1 MGLGTSRDPRTEAG
15 LQRSTTPGSPIRTIA
30 LLALLSRL
38 VPLVLLHLFPIGTF
52 DASAS
57 LLSPPT
63 PSGISLTPLTTY
75 TPPTLRWDAI
85 HFATIALQGYTFE
98 QQLAFQ
104 PGWPLVMRI
113 AGDGVCWARRLFAG
127 LETDDSSLTSNDV
140 VLGGVIAANAAF
152 VGATIMLYKLTS
164 RLASP
169 SFAKLTTYLYLL
181 PPTPAV
187 LSSPYTEP
195 LYALFTFTGFFLAI
209 TKRYLLSGLV
219 LGLATSVR
227 ATGIFGVGVLG
238 WIILFDLS
246 APNATSLRPSRLLRR
261 STTAL
266 LPCAL
271 VLAPFLLF
279 QWYAYASFCHSAKT
293 SRPWCNARPPVPYSF
308 VQREYWNMGILEYWT
323 PAQLPNFLIAA
334 PVLLVSLIPSFV
346 YLRQTLSPVFAQDKT
361 QPVPHTYPRSKSSAP
376 FPPHAAPALL
386 PFHIHHLALT
396 LLLIF
401 ASHTQISLR
410 VIAGDPVVWWNVS
423 AMAFRW
429 TGAPPSPAPRETRA
443 PRVPPGITSR
453 GNGGDE
459 AGMTGWGKAW
469 VWWSVLW
476 GAASIVLWAGY
487 YPPA

>member
-1 MGLGTSRDPRTEAG
+1 MGLGPPRDPRTEAG
-15 LQRSTTPGSPIRTIA
+15 LQRSTSTGSPIRTIA
-30 LLALLSRL
+30 LLALLSRI
-38 VPLVLLHLFPIGTF
+38 VPLALLHLLPIRTF

-63 PSGISLTPLTTY
+63 SSGISLTPLTTY

-85 HFATIALQGYTFE
+85 HFATIALRGYTFE

-104 PGWPLVMRI
+104 PGWPLVMRV
-113 AGDGVCWARRLFAG
+113 AGEGVWWAKRLFAG
-127 LETDDSSLTSNDV
+127 LVSGDSSSILTSNDV

-152 VGATIMLYKLTS
+152 VGAAIMLYKYVKTPFLALVFPLTS
-164 RLASP
+164 QTHLPNHLSLLR
-169 SFAKLTTYLYLL
+169 TTHYIPVPP

-195 LYALFTFTGFFLAI
+195 LFALLTFTGFFLAV

-238 WIILFDLS
+238 WIILFGLS
-246 APNATSLRPSRLLRR
+246 APDATSLRPSRLLRR
-261 STTAL
+261 SITAL
-266 LPCAL
+266 LPCTL
-271 VLAPFLLF
+271 VLAPFLIF
-279 QWYAYASFCHSAKT
+279 QWYAYASFCHSSKT

-308 VQREYWNMGILEYWT
+308 VQREYWNMGLLEYWT

-346 YLRQTLSPVFAQDKT
+346 YFRQTLSPVFA
-361 QPVPHTYPRSKSSAP
+361 RGKSQHLSAP
-376 FPPHAAPALL
+376 FPPHASPALL

-410 VIAGDPVVWWNVS
+410 PWL
-423 AMAFRW
+423 F
-429 TGAPPSPAPRETRA
+429 TGLELRQYRENREPHEYPQEPQAEVMEETTRA
-443 PRVPPGITSR
+443 
-453 GNGGDE
+453 
-459 AGMTGWGKAW
+459 
-469 VWWSVLW
+469 
-476 GAASIVLWAGY
+476 
-487 YPPA
+487 